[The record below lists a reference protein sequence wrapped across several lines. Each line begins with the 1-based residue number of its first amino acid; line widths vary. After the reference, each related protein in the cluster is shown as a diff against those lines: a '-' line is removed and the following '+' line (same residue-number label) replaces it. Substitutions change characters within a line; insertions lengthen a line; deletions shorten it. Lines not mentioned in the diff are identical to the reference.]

1 MIFILLLLN
10 QIDSTLLANLKEKP
24 FKTEFVEVVQYKET
38 KTQDTFRGNLTRK
51 GSNIKMEVVY
61 PSKETYWIRND
72 TLFLISQGKVTS
84 YPLEEDALKLLN
96 FQFLS
101 DTINYELKVSED
113 TLYLKSK
120 KESLFLMA
128 KLVIQK
134 GIPKILSIEDEEKI
148 LKFSFKKWKFYE

>member
-24 FKTEFVEVVQYKET
+24 FKTEFVEVVQYKEM

-61 PSKETYWIRND
+61 PSKETYLIRND
-72 TLFLISQGKVTS
+72 TLFVISQGKVTS
-84 YPLEEDALKLLN
+84 FPLEEDALKLLN

-134 GIPKILSIEDEEKI
+134 GIPEILFIEDEEKI

>member
-24 FKTEFVEVVQYKET
+24 FKTEFVEVVQYKEM

-51 GSNIKMEVVY
+51 RSNIKMEVVY
-61 PSKETYWIRND
+61 PSKETYLIRND
-72 TLFLISQGKVTS
+72 TLFVISQGKVTS

-120 KESLFLMA
+120 KESLFLKA

-148 LKFSFKKWKFYE
+148 LNFSFKNWKFYE

>member
-61 PSKETYWIRND
+61 PSRETYLIRND
-72 TLFLISQGKVTS
+72 TLFVISQGKVTS

-134 GIPKILSIEDEEKI
+134 GIPEILSIEDEEKI
-148 LKFSFKKWKFYE
+148 LKFSFKNWKFYE

>member
-24 FKTEFVEVVQYKET
+24 FKTEFVEVVQYKEM

-61 PSKETYWIRND
+61 PSKETYLIRND
-72 TLFLISQGKVTS
+72 TLFVISQGKVTS

-134 GIPKILSIEDEEKI
+134 GIPEILSIEDEEKI

>member
-10 QIDSTLLANLKEKP
+10 QIDSMLLANLKEKP
-24 FKTEFVEVVQYKET
+24 FKTEFVEVVQYKEM

-61 PSKETYWIRND
+61 PSKETYLIRND
-72 TLFLISQGKVTS
+72 TLFVISQGKVTS

-134 GIPKILSIEDEEKI
+134 GIPEILSIEDEEKI

>member
-24 FKTEFVEVVQYKET
+24 FKTEFVEVVQYKEM
-38 KTQDTFRGNLTRK
+38 KTQDTFRGSLTRK

-61 PSKETYWIRND
+61 PSKETYLIRND
-72 TLFLISQGKVTS
+72 TLFVISQGKVTS

>member
-24 FKTEFVEVVQYKET
+24 FKTEFVEVVQYKEM

-51 GSNIKMEVVY
+51 RSNIKMEVVY
-61 PSKETYWIRND
+61 PSKETYLIRND

-148 LKFSFKKWKFYE
+148 LNFSFKNWKFYE

>member
-24 FKTEFVEVVQYKET
+24 FKTEFVEVVQYKEM

-61 PSKETYWIRND
+61 PSKETYLIRND

-148 LKFSFKKWKFYE
+148 LNFSFKNWKFYE

>member
-72 TLFLISQGKVTS
+72 TLFVISQGKVTS

>member
-101 DTINYELKVSED
+101 DTINYELKVSQD

-120 KESLFLMA
+120 KESLFLKA

-148 LKFSFKKWKFYE
+148 LNFSFKKWKFYE

>member
-24 FKTEFVEVVQYKET
+24 FKTEFVEVVQYKEM

-61 PSKETYWIRND
+61 PSKETYLIRND
-72 TLFLISQGKVTS
+72 TLFVISQGKVTS

-134 GIPKILSIEDEEKI
+134 GIPEILSIEAEEKI

>member
-24 FKTEFVEVVQYKET
+24 FKTEFVEVVQYKEM

-51 GSNIKMEVVY
+51 GSNIKMEVAY
-61 PSKETYWIRND
+61 PSKETYLIRND

-84 YPLEEDALKLLN
+84 FPLEEDALKLLN

-120 KESLFLMA
+120 KESLFLTA

-148 LKFSFKKWKFYE
+148 LDFSFKNWKFYE

>member
-1 MIFILLLLN
+1 M
-10 QIDSTLLANLKEKP
+10 LLANLKEKP
-24 FKTEFVEVVQYKET
+24 FKTEFVEVVQYKEM

-61 PSKETYWIRND
+61 PSKETYLIRND
-72 TLFLISQGKVTS
+72 TLFVISQGKVTS

-134 GIPKILSIEDEEKI
+134 GIPEILSIEDEEKI

>member
-24 FKTEFVEVVQYKET
+24 FKTEFVEIVQYKEM

-61 PSKETYWIRND
+61 PSKETYLIRND
-72 TLFLISQGKVTS
+72 TLFVISQGKVTS

-134 GIPKILSIEDEEKI
+134 GIPEILSIEDEEKI

>member
-24 FKTEFVEVVQYKET
+24 FKTEFVEVVQYKEM

-61 PSKETYWIRND
+61 PSKETYLIRND
-72 TLFLISQGKVTS
+72 TLFVISQGKVTS

-101 DTINYELKVSED
+101 DTIDYELKVSED

-148 LKFSFKKWKFYE
+148 LNFSFKNWKFYE

>member
-24 FKTEFVEVVQYKET
+24 FKTEFVEVVQYKEM
-38 KTQDTFRGNLTRK
+38 KTRDTFRGNLTRK

-61 PSKETYWIRND
+61 PSKETYLISND
-72 TLFLISQGKVTS
+72 TLFVISQRKVTS

-96 FQFLS
+96 FQFLR
-101 DTINYELKVSED
+101 DTIDYELKVSED

-148 LKFSFKKWKFYE
+148 LNFSFKNWKFYE

>member
-24 FKTEFVEVVQYKET
+24 FKTEFVEVVQYKEM

-61 PSKETYWIRND
+61 PSKETYLIRKD
-72 TLFLISQGKVTS
+72 TLFVISQGKVTS

-134 GIPKILSIEDEEKI
+134 GIPEILSIEDEEKI

>member
-24 FKTEFVEVVQYKET
+24 FKTEFVEVVQYKEM

-61 PSKETYWIRND
+61 PSKETYLIRND
-72 TLFLISQGKVTS
+72 TLFVISQGKVTS

-96 FQFLS
+96 FQFLT

-134 GIPKILSIEDEEKI
+134 GIPEILSIEDEEKI

>member
-61 PSKETYWIRND
+61 PSKETYLIKND

-101 DTINYELKVSED
+101 DTIDYELKVSED

-120 KESLFLMA
+120 KESLFLTA

-148 LKFSFKKWKFYE
+148 LKFSFKNWKFYE